1 MTNVHAMIHKSTS
14 ADNVNQ
20 AAPMV
25 ELCIHGGG
33 GKYGRGL
40 TIADDTVPAVQC
52 LKLMLDE
59 CINEDDERLAN
70 DDFDLMKYHSMTKLE
85 CLMCRWPKLLQGHFA
100 QSVTKQSIA
109 MQYFSEITTTVPRL

>member
-33 GKYGRGL
+33 GQKYGRGL
-40 TIADDTVPAVQC
+40 TIADDTVPAVQY

-59 CINEDDERLAN
+59 CINEDCERLAN
-70 DDFDLMKYHSMTKLE
+70 ADFD
-85 CLMCRWPKLLQGHFA
+85 
-100 QSVTKQSIA
+100 VT
-109 MQYFSEITTTVPRL
+109 

>member
-1 MTNVHAMIHKSTS
+1 MTNVHAMNHKSTN

-33 GKYGRGL
+33 SEKYGRGL
-40 TIADDTVPAVQC
+40 TVVDDTMPAVQH

-59 CINEDDERLAN
+59 CINEDDER
-70 DDFDLMKYHSMTKLE
+70 
-85 CLMCRWPKLLQGHFA
+85 
-100 QSVTKQSIA
+100 
-109 MQYFSEITTTVPRL
+109 